1 VWGLEGKMQ
10 IARLFSIVALVL
22 LLISCGTDFDDT
34 VDVNELV
41 SSGWEKYAAG
51 EFDEALNLFN
61 QAILADNQSSDAQ
74 IGIGWSFFGKQ
85 KAQSAINEFE
95 KALVLKSDATDAYVG
110 LSGAYLAVENY
121 KSAIENA
128 QAALDQQP
136 DYTFAHNPLITSR
149 NLHLVI
155 AKSYYFLGNLE
166 QSLDSIRT
174 IDESIEVEKN
184 NLESELPKI
193 LEKLTQ
199 NLAQGMTNE

>member
-1 VWGLEGKMQ
+1 MQ

-41 SSGWEKYAAG
+41 SSGWEKYEAG

-128 QAALDQQP
+128 QAALDLQP
-136 DYTFAHNPLITSR
+136 DYTFVHNPLITSR

-174 IDESIEVEKN
+174 IDESMEVEKS

>member
-1 VWGLEGKMQ
+1 MQ

-22 LLISCGTDFDDT
+22 LLISCSPDFDDT

-41 SSGWEKYAAG
+41 SSGWEKYEAG

>member
-1 VWGLEGKMQ
+1 MQ
-10 IARLFSIVALVL
+10 IVRLLFIAASLL
-22 LLISCGTDFDDT
+22 LLIGCGADFDDT

-41 SSGWEKYAAG
+41 SSGWSKYEAG

-61 QAILADNQSSDAQ
+61 QAILADNQNADAQ

-128 QAALDQQP
+128 QAALNQQP
-136 DYTFAHNPLITSR
+136 DYTFEHNPLITSR

-166 QSLDSIRT
+166 KSLDSIRT
-174 IDESIEVEKN
+174 IDESIEIEKS
-184 NLESELPKI
+184 NLESELPKV

-199 NLAQGMTNE
+199 HLAQNMSSE

>member
-1 VWGLEGKMQ
+1 MQ
-10 IARLFSIVALVL
+10 IARLFSLVALVL
-22 LLISCGTDFDDT
+22 LLISCGADFDDT

-41 SSGWEKYAAG
+41 SSGWEKYAVG

-121 KSAIENA
+121 KSAIEN
-128 QAALDQQP
+128 
-136 DYTFAHNPLITSR
+136 FNIREFPLI
-149 NLHLVI
+149 
-155 AKSYYFLGNLE
+155 FWP
-166 QSLDSIRT
+166 SI
-174 IDESIEVEKN
+174 D
-184 NLESELPKI
+184 
-193 LEKLTQ
+193 LTR
-199 NLAQGMTNE
+199 GY